1 MEHGSSSVGIR
12 RASMRLE
19 GEEDAFLQ
27 VSSMNPPLDSA
38 QACMNHLTLRRR
50 HQALLL
56 PFDGQGFERWLAPGQ
71 RCVSPSQK
79 IET

>member
-12 RASMRLE
+12 RAPMRLV

-38 QACMNHLTLRRR
+38 QACMNHLTLIRRY
-50 HQALLL
+50 QALL

-71 RCVSPSQK
+71 CCVSPSQK
-79 IET
+79 IER